1 MADHPNPGEGDFA
14 ESARLFRTLRGAY
27 ARGVTGRL
35 HLVRGRELR
44 QVRFE
49 AGAIA
54 DASSDVAGERFG
66 DVLLA
71 RGAVSAPELHRAMD
85 AALRDR
91 RRLGSLLLEMGLV
104 PREDLREAIGDHVRR
119 VVRTALGAPGLALAL
134 EETSPRPDDR
144 ALECPVSIG
153 QLFVD
158 LSREMDARRGLAAL
172 ALDGRALTLAA
183 DRRLRLQALVLSP
196 ADGFVLSRLDGT
208 LSVSDLES
216 VVPLPREEV
225 ERSLFG
231 LICAGV
237 VEPAEVTAR
246 PRPARPRTAPPF
258 VPVPPLTPAAGV
270 PALGPRPGPSDLRRR
285 ILEAHRGQGGTH
297 YDVLG
302 VSPQASDSE
311 IRAAYAR
318 LMRTF
323 HPDAARGPELHDV
336 EVQRH
341 EVCLRLGQAFEELK
355 SPRLRAAYDDRLK
368 LWRRSSSARSA
379 APPAPASR
387 PSARVAGP
395 AAERTAP
402 STVAGLPVAEP
413 PVAEP
418 APAAP
423 AAGAPAPPSILGE
436 EESRAAVES
445 ARQLVE
451 GGAIW
456 DAILHLEPLLPRLAP
471 ASRAAARVALA
482 RAYARNPNW
491 QHKAEETLRLAIED
505 SPRDLEPRLALA
517 GLYLD
522 LGLPARA
529 GAVYR
534 AILEIDPRN
543 AAARQALGAP
553 APGPTPPAP
562 AGSGSV
568 LKRLLGRS

>member
-1 MADHPNPGEGDFA
+1 MADHPNPGEGAFA
-14 ESARLFRTLRGAY
+14 EPTRLFRTLREAY
-27 ARGVTGRL
+27 ARGATGRL

-44 QVRFE
+44 QLRFE
-49 AGAIA
+49 GGAIA

-66 DVLLA
+66 EALLA
-71 RGAVSAPELHRAMD
+71 RGAVSPPELHRAMD
-85 AALRDR
+85 VALRDR
-91 RRLGSLLLEMGLV
+91 RRLGPVLLEMGLV
-104 PREDLREAIGDHVRR
+104 AQEGLREAIGDHVHR
-119 VVRTALGAPGLALAL
+119 VVRAALAAPGLALAL
-134 EETSPRPDDR
+134 EETPPRADDR
-144 ALECPVSIG
+144 GLDCPVSIG
-153 QLFVD
+153 QLILD

-172 ALDGRALTLAA
+172 GLDGRALTLAA
-183 DRRLRLQALVLSP
+183 DRRLRLQVLVLSP

-208 LSVSDLES
+208 LSASDLES

-231 LICAGV
+231 LVSAGV

-258 VPVPPLTPAAGV
+258 VPAPPLTPAAGI
-270 PALGPRPGPSDLRRR
+270 PGLGSRPDPPDLRRR
-285 ILEAHRGQGGTH
+285 VLEAHRGQAGTH
-297 YDVLG
+297 YEVLG
-302 VSPQASDSE
+302 VSPQAPDSE

-368 LWRRSSSARSA
+368 LWRRSSAARPY
-379 APPAPASR
+379 APPSASP
-387 PSARVAGP
+387 PSARVSGP
-395 AAERTAP
+395 AVERPAP
-402 STVAGLPVAEP
+402 SAAAEP
-413 PVAEP
+413 PPAEP
-418 APAAP
+418 AVTGPIART
-423 AAGAPAPPSILGE
+423 PAPPSSLDE

-445 ARQLVE
+445 ARQLAE

-471 ASRAAARVALA
+471 STRAAARVALA

-505 SPRDLEPRLALA
+505 GPRELEPRLELA

-543 AAARQALGAP
+543 AVARQALAAP

>member
-14 ESARLFRTLRGAY
+14 EPVRLFRTLREAY
-27 ARGVTGRL
+27 ARGATGRL

-44 QVRFE
+44 QLRFE
-49 AGAIA
+49 GGAIA

-66 DVLLA
+66 DALLA
-71 RGAVSAPELHRAMD
+71 RGAVSPPELHRAMD
-85 AALRDR
+85 VALRDR
-91 RRLGSLLLEMGLV
+91 RRLGPVLLEMGLV
-104 PREDLREAIGDHVRR
+104 AQEGLREAIGEHVRR
-119 VVRTALGAPGLALAL
+119 VVRAALAAPGLALAL
-134 EETSPRPDDR
+134 EETPPRADDR
-144 ALECPVSIG
+144 GLDCPVSIG
-153 QLFVD
+153 QLILD

-172 ALDGRALTLAA
+172 GLDGRALTLAA

-208 LSVSDLES
+208 LSASDLES
-216 VVPLPREEV
+216 VVPLPREDV
-225 ERSLFG
+225 QRSLFG

-270 PALGPRPGPSDLRRR
+270 PSLGSRPDPSDLRRR

-302 VSPQASDSE
+302 VSSQASDSE
-311 IRAAYAR
+311 IRVAYAR

-368 LWRRSSSARSA
+368 LWRRSPAARSE
-379 APPAPASR
+379 APPPPP
-387 PSARVAGP
+387 PSARVAVPGAERSRATAPAVAERAAARP
-395 AAERTAP
+395 AAAASP
-402 STVAGLPVAEP
+402 AS
-413 PVAEP
+413 
-418 APAAP
+418 APAGP
-423 AAGAPAPPSILGE
+423 PAPPSILGE

-445 ARQLVE
+445 ARELVE

-471 ASRAAARVALA
+471 ASRSAARVALA

-505 SPRDLEPRLALA
+505 SPRELEPRLALA

-522 LGLPARA
+522 LGLSARA

-543 AAARQALGAP
+543 AAARHALAAP
-553 APGPTPPAP
+553 APGPTPPSP